1 MSDIRMGAGEA
12 RFAELIWENEP
23 IPSGSLA
30 RLALEA
36 LNWKKTTA
44 FTVLKRLC
52 DRGLFQNEGGTVK
65 SLMSREEYYA
75 KHSAQYVEENSPY
88 EFTVFLGYAVQHL
101 GYLPNEAAWEYGSY
115 EADITRWE
123 KGFDRILQDQYITML
138 NELYNS

>member
-75 KHSAQYVEENSPY
+75 KHSAQYVEETFGGSLPA
-88 EFTVFLGYAVQHL
+88 FLTAFSSGKRLSQQEVD
-101 GYLPNEAAWEYGSY
+101 E
-115 EADITRWE
+115 
-123 KGFDRILQDQYITML
+123 LQKLIDTMRR
-138 NELYNS
+138 

>member
-36 LNWKKTTA
+36 LTWKKTTA

-75 KHSAQYVEENSPY
+75 KHSAQYVEETFGGSLPA
-88 EFTVFLGYAVQHL
+88 FLTAFSSGKRLSQQEVD
-101 GYLPNEAAWEYGSY
+101 E
-115 EADITRWE
+115 
-123 KGFDRILQDQYITML
+123 LQKLIDTMRR
-138 NELYNS
+138 

>member
-75 KHSAQYVEENSPY
+75 KHSAQYVEETFGGSLPA
-88 EFTVFLGYAVQHL
+88 FLTAFSSGKRLSDQEVD
-101 GYLPNEAAWEYGSY
+101 E
-115 EADITRWE
+115 
-123 KGFDRILQDQYITML
+123 LQKLIDTMRR
-138 NELYNS
+138 